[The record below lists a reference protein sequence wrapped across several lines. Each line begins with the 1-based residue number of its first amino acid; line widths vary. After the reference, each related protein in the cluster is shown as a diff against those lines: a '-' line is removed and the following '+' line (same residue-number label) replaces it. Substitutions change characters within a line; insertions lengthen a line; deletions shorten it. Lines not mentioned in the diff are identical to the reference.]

1 MASMTAEAEAWR
13 LPLSRPLTRA
23 DLADVPDDGHRY
35 ELIDGTLVVSPAP
48 RRRHQRAA
56 FLLGIELE
64 QACPEE
70 LQVIPA
76 PFDVVL
82 AIDTVMQPD
91 LLVGRIADL
100 TEADLPAPPVLAVEV
115 LSPSTRRF
123 DLVLKRSRFE
133 SAGVEHYWVVDP
145 DEPSITAWTL
155 VDGAY
160 GDPLRV
166 TGDEE
171 LVVDRPFPLRI
182 APSELVD

>member
-23 DLADVPDDGHRY
+23 DLADAPDDGHRY
-35 ELIDGTLVVSPAP
+35 ELIDGTLIVSPAP
-48 RRRHQRAA
+48 RLPHQRAVRR
-56 FLLGIELE
+56 LLIELDA
-64 QACPEE
+64 ACTDGLEV
-70 LQVIPA
+70 LTA

-82 AIDTVMQPD
+82 AEDTVVQPD
-91 LLVGRIADL
+91 VLVARTSDL
-100 TEADLPAPPVLAVEV
+100 TETDLPVAPVLIVEV

-155 VDGAY
+155 VDGTY
-160 GDPLRV
+160 RDSLRAI
-166 TGDEE
+166 GDEE
-171 LVVDRPFPLRI
+171 FDAGRPFPVRI
-182 APSELVD
+182 TPSELVD